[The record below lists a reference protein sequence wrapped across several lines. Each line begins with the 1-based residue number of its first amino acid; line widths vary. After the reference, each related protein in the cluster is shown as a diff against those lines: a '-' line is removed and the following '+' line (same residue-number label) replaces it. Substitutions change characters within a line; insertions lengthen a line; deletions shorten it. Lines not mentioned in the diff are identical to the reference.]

1 VALGGAQPQPGTCRC
16 RAAGIASWREGAD
29 AVIDRAIHSPLIGIG
44 EASGAIAERFDEHGV
59 LGLLLIDASV
69 VTTIERRHGE
79 EAREQAL
86 GALAR
91 VVQDVARDR
100 LKPQDL
106 VVTGEVGRSEL
117 IVLFFREP
125 GSAAFYRTEMPGF
138 GQLVSRALDQ
148 RGSKVFYPYL
158 RQTPE
163 LWAGIAVAIRN
174 PKYGAAMQLRG
185 MLEEA
190 RSDAELA
197 CRLATRKRRR
207 SFTEVI
213 LDRSVSSV
221 YEPIVEVHGKT
232 VFGYE
237 ALVRGPAGGKLF
249 SPAALFAAAES
260 NDMLFELDC
269 LCRAS
274 GLTGAVDFP
283 AETKLFL
290 NVLPN
295 SIHDPDFRADR
306 LIQTLDECQLRP
318 SDVVFEI
325 SEQESIDNFD
335 TFREMSDQYRRLGFQ
350 FALDDT
356 GSGYAGFEELIE
368 LQPEFIKID
377 RSMVSGVDQDPAR
390 QEVLTAL
397 LRVADKLGARVIG
410 EGLDTLEELEML
422 GNLGIHFGQGWL
434 FGHPTPL
441 RARR

>member
-1 VALGGAQPQPGTCRC
+1 M
-16 RAAGIASWREGAD
+16 IE
-29 AVIDRAIHSPLIGIG
+29 HSPTPSLPGIG
-44 EASGAIAERFDEHGV
+44 EASRIIAERFEASGA
-59 LGLLLIDASV
+59 LGLLLIDAAV
-69 VTTIERRHGE
+69 VSSIERRHGE
-79 EAREQAL
+79 EARERAL
-86 GALAR
+86 GVLAA
-91 VVQDVARDR
+91 VIQDVARER

-106 VVTGEVGRSEL
+106 VVAGEVGRSEV
-117 IVLFFREP
+117 IVLFFRKP

-138 GQLVSRALDQ
+138 GQAVNRALEQ
-148 RGSKVFYPYL
+148 RGNKVFYPYL
-158 RQTPE
+158 RKPPE
-163 LWAGIAVAIRN
+163 LWAGISVAIRN
-174 PKYGAAMQLRG
+174 PKYGAASQLREL
-185 MLEEA
+185 LEAA
-190 RSDAELA
+190 RADADLA
-197 CRLATRKRRR
+197 RRLAARKRRR
-207 SFTEVI
+207 SFTEVV
-213 LDRSVSSV
+213 LDRKVSSV
-221 YEPIVEVHGKT
+221 YEPIVDVHSKT

-237 ALVRGPAGGKLF
+237 ALVRGPVGSDLF
-249 SPAALFAAAES
+249 SPAALFGAAES

-274 GLTGAVDFP
+274 GLSGAVDFP

-306 LIQTLDECQLRP
+306 LIQTLDECKLRP

-325 SEQESIDNFD
+325 SEQESIENFEN
-335 TFREMSDQYRRLGFQ
+335 FREMSDQYRSLGFQ

-390 QEVLTAL
+390 QEVLAAL
-397 LRVADKLGARVIG
+397 LSVAEKLGARVIG

-422 GNLGIHFGQGWL
+422 GALGIHFGQGWL